1 MNTGPMPLFLGISV
15 TVSGDFLQSNNCPS
29 RVAPGANCTVNVS
42 FKPTAVGARTGVLLL
57 TDNASASPQNVLLTG
72 TGQGFPIVSLSTT
85 SLAFGVQVLAT
96 TTTPL
101 NAIFTNLT

>member
-57 TDNASASPQNVLLTG
+57 TDNASASPQNVMLTV
-72 TGQGFPIVSLSTT
+72 TGQVFPFDIILTT
-85 SLAFGVQVLAT
+85 SLLFAVHLLGTTSTSMNVVLSY
-96 TTTPL
+96 
-101 NAIFTNLT
+101 